1 MDKKVYSGTTAE
13 RTRQEQS
20 HDRPDRAECIPR
32 DRRRARR
39 RIAFGVRGLI
49 FAGVAYLFG
58 SSPLAFGAAP
68 LGIALLMASTEYTWY
83 ILAGL
88 ILAALTRPVTLPAAA
103 LVGVYTL
110 GILLRLAVLFFV
122 DPPEIPGQERR
133 TGARGTLRY
142 AGKYLSLCLRSMSRN
157 LGLDVLFARRNTK
170 VDTETDYY
178 AGSPWERTDREKK
191 SPDES
196 NVWEPKPQTETPLP
210 PLADRAGLF
219 SEHPFLR
226 ALTGALT
233 GFAAGIIGLFYGGFH
248 MYDLFAALLL
258 VFATPAC
265 VMVLISVFG
274 ETGET
279 LLFSPHPLGGTGRPE
294 SLSVSRLMARFRL
307 MPLVSVGSLLVGV
320 GFCTR
325 RLSFSVGTPYLTVHV
340 GLLLGIVLT
349 LSAVSRLGL
358 VPGLATAL
366 LMGVG
371 TGPERL
377 PIFLLTAAVYAFL
390 RILSHRSAVIGGALS
405 GILWCAAYNDMTG
418 FLTDLPA
425 ICLSAPVFFLLER
438 LWERMP
444 LSVAEEELIQ
454 SDFTLAVTG
463 ELQLAAGREQ
473 LKSLSRALRDVSDR
487 MGRMAVLQQ
496 HGGED
501 QLKRICTESVNAVCA
516 VCPARESCQGAVVDS
531 LLSQLMEHGRV
542 DAAYLTDCLPTECT
556 RREQIATDLNGRAM
570 RLLEEQVRGSKANV
584 MAADYAHMAVLLADV
599 AAGDAEEETR
609 LNREAADRV
618 FDYLSALGVTVQGV
632 VVCGRRKRRVI
643 VRGRGLEKLR
653 AKGEELAAG
662 LGKLCFSR
670 LAPPQFETRDGC
682 TVMTLYSLPYMDVR
696 YAGSTVPVGTGDVLP
711 PPLLDDDPGRYCP
724 PTVCGDHIAVFRN
737 EQACF
742 YALISDGMGSGDT
755 ASAVSETCV
764 AFLERML
771 SAGSHVE
778 ISLRMLNGYLRARG
792 SGSGDECSATVDL
805 MELDTAC
812 GHAVF
817 AKNGAA
823 PTYVIRG
830 GTVYKL
836 RSRSLPLGILQDSK
850 PQLLRFRMRPGDVV
864 VMVSD
869 GVTLGNDECPWL
881 IDLLSDPLPDSMDS
895 LRLDILRRAMASGSP
910 DDLSAIAI
918 RVEESAGEHGV

>member
-1 MDKKVYSGTTAE
+1 MDKKIYSETTAGQMRRE
-13 RTRQEQS
+13 PSRG
-20 HDRPDRAECIPR
+20 RAERIPR

-49 FAGVAYLFG
+49 FAGIAYLFG
-58 SSPLAFGAAP
+58 SSPIAFGAVP
-68 LGIALLMASTEYTWY
+68 LGIALLTASTEYTWY
-83 ILAGL
+83 IFAGL
-88 ILAALTRPVTLPAAA
+88 ILASLTRPVTLPAAA
-103 LVGVYTL
+103 LVGIYTL
-110 GILLRLAVLFFV
+110 CILLRLAVLFFV
-122 DPPEIPGQERR
+122 DPPAIPGEERQA
-133 TGARGTLRY
+133 GVRGTLRY
-142 AGKYLSLCLRSMSRN
+142 AGKYLSLCLHSVVRN
-157 LGLDVLFARRNTK
+157 LGLDALFTRRKQK

-178 AGSPWERTDREKK
+178 AGSPWERTGRNEET
-191 SPDES
+191 PDAFDEGES
-196 NVWEPKPQTETPLP
+196 QTKPTAPLP
-210 PLADRAGLF
+210 PPSDRIGLF

-226 ALTGALT
+226 ALTGAVT
-233 GFAAGIIGLFYGGFH
+233 GFMAGVIGLLDGGFH
-248 MYDLFAALLL
+248 MYDLFAALLWI
-258 VFATPAC
+258 FMTPAC
-265 VMVLISVFG
+265 VMLLISVFG

-279 LLFSPHPLGGTGRPE
+279 LLFSPHPLDGAGRTEFP
-294 SLSVSRLMARFRL
+294 SVSRLMARFRL
-307 MPLVSVGSLLVGV
+307 MPLVSVGSLLVGI

-325 RLSFSVGTPYLTVHV
+325 RLSFSVGTPYVTVHV
-340 GLLLGIVLT
+340 GILLGIVLT

-371 TGPERL
+371 TGAEQL
-377 PIFLLTAAVYAFL
+377 PIFLLTAAVYAFI

-405 GILWCAAYNDMTG
+405 GILWSAAYNDLTG

-444 LSVAEEELIQ
+444 LAAAEEELTQ
-454 SDFTLAVTG
+454 SDFTMAVTG
-463 ELQLAAGREQ
+463 ELQLAAGRER
-473 LKSLSRALRDVSDR
+473 LESLSRALRDVSDR

-496 HGGED
+496 HGGEER
-501 QLKRICTESVNAVCA
+501 LRRICTESVDAVCA
-516 VCPARESCQGAVVDS
+516 VCPARESCRGAVADS
-531 LLSQLMEHGRV
+531 LLSQLMERGRV
-542 DAAYLTDCLPTECT
+542 EAACLPACIPEDCT
-556 RREQIATDLNGRAM
+556 RREQIAADLNSRAA
-570 RLLEEQVRGSKANV
+570 RLLEEQVRGGKADV
-584 MAADYAHMAVLLADV
+584 MAADYAHMAVLLADA

-643 VRGRGLEKLR
+643 VRGRGLERLR
-653 AKGEELAAG
+653 SKGEELAAG
-662 LGKLCFSR
+662 LGKLCASK
-670 LAPPQFETRDGC
+670 LALPRFETQDGC
-682 TVMTLYSLPYMDVR
+682 TVMTLCALPYMDVR

-711 PPLLDDDPGRYCP
+711 PPLLDDDPGGYCP

-742 YALISDGMGSGDT
+742 YALISDGMGSGDA
-755 ASAVSETCV
+755 ASAASETCA

-778 ISLRMLNGYLRARG
+778 ISLRMLNSYLRARG
-792 SGSGDECSATVDL
+792 NGSGDECSATVDL

-918 RVEESAGEHGV
+918 RVEESAGVRDV